1 MPTVEVAIER
11 PPLHPGQQ
19 EVAEHPARFK
29 VIACG
34 RRWGKTRLG
43 SLLAVERASTGG
55 MVWWVA
61 PDYPRATIGWRMMKA
76 LVRQIPGTT
85 VREAERRV
93 EFDYG
98 GALQVK
104 SAHDLGALRGEGLD
118 RLVVDEAAFMREEA
132 WTLELRPALA
142 DKKGDAYFFST
153 FDGENFFY
161 DLYEVG
167 QSDEHPDWMSW
178 RFPTLANP
186 FIDPQEI
193 DAARRTLP
201 QAEFEQEFE
210 ANPLVYVGAVF
221 PGEKVQEA
229 TERGSACE
237 WRDDLSTFA
246 GLDWGYTNATAF
258 EVCQEDAEGRTA
270 WLDER
275 SWVATQLETRV
286 SGIVEL
292 CRLRKIEAVYAD
304 AAGASE
310 NAALK
315 AGLIDADLPTEVI
328 AVPFGKKLRSG
339 ETAKDAGIKTR
350 RWYLENDLEAMSKD
364 VPELIRT
371 TKRYHFKEGTE
382 DVEKVDDHPVDA
394 ATCFYASRRYRVVE
408 EH

>member
-1 MPTVEVAIER
+1 MVALAEVSISR

-76 LVRQIPGTT
+76 LVRQIPGVTIW
-85 VREAERRV
+85 EAIRRV
-93 EFDYG
+93 EFDGG

-142 DKKGDAYFFST
+142 DKKGDAFFFST

-161 DLYEVG
+161 DLYETG
-167 QSDEHPDWMSW
+167 QSAEHLNWMSW
-178 RFPTLANP
+178 RFPTVANP
-186 FIDPQEI
+186 FIDPLEVEE
-193 DAARRTLP
+193 ARRTLP

-221 PGEKVQEA
+221 PGQKVQQA
-229 TERGSACE
+229 VERIALPLP
-237 WRDDLSTFA
+237 DLAKFA

-258 EVCQEDAEGRTA
+258 EVCQEDVEGRVT

-275 SWVATQLETRV
+275 SWVATQLDTRIA
-286 SGIVEL
+286 GIADL
-292 CRLRKIEAVYAD
+292 CREYRIEAVYAD
-304 AAGASE
+304 AAGATE
-310 NAALK
+310 NAALADALDR
-315 AGLIDADLPTEVI
+315 AGLRTGLVG
-328 AVPFGKKLRSG
+328 VPFGKW
-339 ETAKDAGIKTR
+339 KDTGIKVR
-350 RWYLENDLEAMSKD
+350 RWYLENDLESMSKD

-371 TKRYHFKEGTE
+371 TKRYRYKEGSE
-382 DVEKVDDHPVDA
+382 DVVKDDDHPVDA
-394 ATCFYASRRYRVVE
+394 ATAFYASRRHRIVE
-408 EH
+408 DR